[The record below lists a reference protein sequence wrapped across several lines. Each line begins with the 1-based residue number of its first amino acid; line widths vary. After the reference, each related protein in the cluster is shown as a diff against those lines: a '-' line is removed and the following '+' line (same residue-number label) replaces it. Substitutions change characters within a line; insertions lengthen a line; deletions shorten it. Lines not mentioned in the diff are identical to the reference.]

1 MSDRNMMIEAAY
13 LSGFE
18 PSTDSLT
25 PDELFNEAEAFLT
38 NIQ

>member
-1 MSDRNMMIEAAY
+1 MIDNEMIEAAY

-18 PSTDSLT
+18 PSTESLN
-25 PDELFNEAEAFLT
+25 PDELFEEAQAFLM

>member
-1 MSDRNMMIEAAY
+1 MMDDVIEAAY

-18 PSTDSLT
+18 PSS
-25 PDELFNEAEAFLT
+25 DELSAEELAEEAHKFLT